1 MTVNDIEANWSPEL
15 LPLASIGALVLDLVI
30 GLLLMF
36 ALMIYYRWPV
46 VLGSLLVPVYILKE
60 RCLPQQWAWCDL
72 VSALNVHLQDVKY
85 AVPFLIQVGLF
96 VRPDIYP
103 LQSVPARYRLL
114 LGFNPMSGMIVGFR
128 HSMLGSPSD
137 WATVALSLPTSVF
150 YWGQDCLTFGGW
162 SGASR
167 RSSEPEFPSL
177 IRNQNWRSASNVSIY
192 ARPNAMKAV
201 RRPTPNG

>member
-46 VLGSLLVPVYILKE
+46 VLGSLLVPVYILGT
-60 RCLPQQWAWCDL
+60 LLAASGL
-72 VSALNVHLQDVKY
+72 GVILSALNVHLQDVKY

-103 LQSVPARYRLL
+103 LQYVPARYRLL